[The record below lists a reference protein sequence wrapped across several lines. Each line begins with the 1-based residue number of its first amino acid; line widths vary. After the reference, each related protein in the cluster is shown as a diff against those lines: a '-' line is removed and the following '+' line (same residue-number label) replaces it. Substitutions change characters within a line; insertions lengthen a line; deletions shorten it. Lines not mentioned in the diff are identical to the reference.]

1 VGSGPKGF
9 LLQQAMASAQRAL
22 LQGDTAAAHTAFCT
36 AAQIGI
42 PSDTVL
48 LGLTQILLMQG
59 DLTAALKT
67 VDQLLERAPT
77 NKHAL
82 GWRGDILI
90 RMGRVDEAREAWFK
104 AAGAT
109 RASKLLIDNLLRTSN
124 ADAKTALRSGDLS
137 RADRMLRRG
146 IALASG
152 DPEHCREL
160 AAVLTKSGQAA
171 AAERWRGYLSSL
183 AATR

>member
-9 LLQQAMASAQRAL
+9 LFQQAVTSAQRAL
-22 LQGDTAAAHTAFCT
+22 LQGDTTAAHTAFCN
-36 AAQIGI
+36 AAQLGV

-48 LGLTQILLMQG
+48 LGLTQVLLMQA
-59 DLTAALKT
+59 DPTAALKT
-67 VDQLLERAPT
+67 VDQLLERTPT
-77 NKHAL
+77 NKQAL

-90 RMGRVDEAREAWFK
+90 RLGRVDEAREAWFK

-109 RASKLLIDNLLRTSN
+109 RPSKLLIDNLVRAN
-124 ADAKTALRSGDLS
+124 DADAKAAQRSGDLS
-137 RADRMLRRG
+137 RADRMLRRA
-146 IALASG
+146 IALTSG

-160 AAVLTKSGQAA
+160 AAVLSKSGQTA

-183 AATR
+183 GG